1 MQIAIDGPSGAG
13 KSTIAKEL
21 AKKLQIIYVDTGAMY
36 RAIGLLSLRNNMI
49 LEGEEDLL
57 THKQALIALAENA
70 KIELSYEDGKQIILL
85 EGEDISDTIRT
96 QEIGDRASK
105 ISTIK
110 EVRQAMVRLQQ
121 AIANQ
126 QSVVMD
132 GRDIGTVVLP
142 NADFKIFLTA
152 SPEIRG
158 QRRQSELAL
167 KGIEAD
173 LPTIIREIVQRD
185 ERDQNRAESPLKKA
199 DDAVEVDTSQQ
210 NIAEVVESILKIIS

>member
-21 AKKLQIIYVDTGAMY
+21 AKKLHIIYVDTGAMY
-36 RAIGLLSLRNNMI
+36 RAIGLLSLRKNIVLNQD
-49 LEGEEDLL
+49 EDL
-57 THKQALIALAENA
+57 QANRDTLIALAQNA
-70 KIELSYEDGKQIILL
+70 KIELSYEKDRQVLLL
-85 EGEDISDTIRT
+85 EGEDVSDVIRT

-121 AIANQ
+121 AIARR

-142 NADFKIFLTA
+142 EADFKIFLTA

-158 QRRQSELAL
+158 KRRQSELAQ
-167 KGIEAD
+167 KGISAELD
-173 LPTIIREIVQRD
+173 TIIREII
-185 ERDQNRAESPLKKA
+185 ERDQRDQTRAESPLKKA
-199 DDAVEVDTSQQ
+199 EDAIEVDTSEQS
-210 NIAEVVESILKIIS
+210 IAEVVENILKLIS

>member
-21 AKKLQIIYVDTGAMY
+21 AKKLHIIYVDTGAMY
-36 RAIGLLSLRNNMI
+36 RAIGLLSLRKNIVLNQD
-49 LEGEEDLL
+49 EDL
-57 THKQALIALAENA
+57 QANRDTLIALAQNA
-70 KIELSYEDGKQIILL
+70 KIELSYEKDRQVLLL
-85 EGEDISDTIRT
+85 EGEDVSDVIRT

-121 AIANQ
+121 AIARQ

-142 NADFKIFLTA
+142 EADFKIFLTA

-158 QRRQSELAL
+158 KRRQSELAQ
-167 KGIEAD
+167 KGISAELD
-173 LPTIIREIVQRD
+173 TIIREII
-185 ERDQNRAESPLKKA
+185 ERDQRDQTRAESPLKKA
-199 DDAVEVDTSQQ
+199 EDAIEVDTSEQS
-210 NIAEVVESILKIIS
+210 IAEVVENILKLIS